1 MKTGQSESYSPT
13 GFAVFDE
20 NNQLL
25 EANSAILGLDA
36 DEKTPPSGT
45 DRGYFFRDVFSCLKT
60 FDGQAV
66 KTTNKFIDA
75 SIKRWAD
82 PRAGSIEAETNKGRW
97 KLLTTHP
104 RPGGGIAFISTDI
117 TRLKEVELQH
127 RKQSESFRAVT
138 DSHPLPVFVIDHET
152 GEILYESLDASKL
165 VGRDWDP
172 DRPQFISEH
181 YVDSDDMSAVR
192 KKLAEDRIVRDHEAQ
207 FQRSDGSRL
216 WISANCRLGSYDDRP
231 AIILGVL
238 DITERKEQEDLFAVL
253 VRHHPMPVWM
263 NDANT
268 GRIIFASEAALE
280 LFGWSEISPDDPPH
294 IRDHFVDDGEF
305 LAISKSLE
313 TQPIVEN
320 YEAAL
325 KRIDGSEFWAT
336 GNLRKSEYQGRQVV
350 LSGIADLTRQ
360 RERAAEVT
368 KARELLADAIESLS
382 EGFALF
388 DEAGKLIMCN
398 SVYRE
403 MNSKVSELIKPG
415 MGWFELMRESAH
427 RGAYKD
433 AIGREDEWVEER
445 LLNGVEFIKG
455 FELHGGD
462 GSVHSV
468 SVHPTDL
475 GGFVVTRVDI
485 TERKQI
491 EAAEREADSVV
502 REVLDSC
509 PVPIQLSS
517 ITDGNILYRNPAH
530 YSLMGEKKTAYDY
543 FADPNRRPAYVEEL
557 LKNNRLERHEEQLV
571 DGRGNAFPASISA
584 RLFEFHGENVIVSVI
599 FDETERIGAKQ
610 QLEQANERLID
621 AIESLS
627 EGFALYGKDDCL
639 VLANERYQ
647 TMHAMSADKLVKGVN
662 WFDFLRVAAER
673 NQFPVEPDKIDDWL
687 VERAKDRSE
696 YRQAEFQH
704 TDGKWFLVTNSPTRE
719 GGFVVTR
726 ADITE
731 RKMAEA
737 AQREADELVSRILE
751 ASPINIQMTRAR
763 DGKVIY
769 RSPAVKELFGE
780 VDSAIDYYV
789 DPKVREEYIERLLKD
804 RAVDDFETELRR
816 ADGEPC
822 LCSISS
828 RIIDFHGEDVI
839 VSNTYDL
846 TDRIEMQN
854 ELQRQR
860 DTLHQNEKLSALGE
874 LLAGVAH
881 ELNNPLSV
889 VVGQSLLLQETA
901 TEPKTKAR
909 AEKIG
914 AAADR
919 CARIVKIF
927 LAMARQQPAKLTNV
941 SINDVVESSLEVAG
955 YSIKSS
961 GIDLDLQLAPD
972 LPSVWG
978 DADQLSQ
985 VFINLLVN
993 AEQALHD
1000 WNGRRKIK
1008 VASRVNKKTGMVVI
1022 KFADTGPGIPK
1033 EIVSR
1038 IFEPFFTTKEVG
1050 SGTGIGLSFCHRIVT
1065 THSGNIRVSTP
1076 ANGGTAFF
1084 ISFPASNQKSSPA
1097 KLEDADA
1104 QTQDGTSILVVD
1116 DEPEVGELIAEIL
1129 SRDGYVTTMANS
1141 GPEALNRLSEN
1152 RYAVIL
1158 SDLKM
1163 PDMGGPKLYEHIKAD
1178 HPDQVDQLGFIT
1190 GDTMSPTARSFL
1202 DKSGRPFLEKPIKP
1216 DELRKLVSRILE
1228 KTG

>member
-1 MKTGQSESYSPT
+1 MNISQGESQSLT

-20 NNQLL
+20 QDRLL
-25 EANSAILGLDA
+25 EANAAILGLDPDDTQPA
-36 DEKTPPSGT
+36 AGT
-45 DRGYFFRDVFSCLKT
+45 DRLEFFETVFAGLKT
-60 FDGQAV
+60 FGG
-66 KTTNKFIDA
+66 NKVVSSEDFLKA
-75 SIKRWAD
+75 SLKRWAD
-82 PRAGSIEAETNKGRW
+82 PKAGPVEAETVRGHW

-104 RPGGGIAFISTDI
+104 RPGGGTAFISTDI
-117 TRLKEVELQH
+117 TRLKEAELAH
-127 RKQSESFRAVT
+127 RREAEGFRAVT
-138 DSHPLPVFVIDHET
+138 DSHPLPVFVIDYET
-152 GEILYESLDASKL
+152 GEILYESLEASRL
-165 VGRDWDP
+165 VGRDWEP
-172 DRPQFISEH
+172 DQSQYISDH
-181 YVDSDDMSAVR
+181 YVDRDDMAAVR
-192 KKLAEDRIVRDHEAQ
+192 KRLAQEDIVHGHDAQ
-207 FQRSDGSRL
+207 FQRSDGTRI
-216 WISANCRLGSYDDRP
+216 WISASCRLGSYEGRP
-231 AIILGVL
+231 AIIMGVL

-263 NDANT
+263 NDANN
-268 GRIIFASEAALE
+268 GRIIFASEAAQN
-280 LFGWSEISPDDPPH
+280 LFGWKEITKDDAPH
-294 IRDHFVDDGEF
+294 MRNHFVDDNEYM
-305 LAISKSLE
+305 AISKALE
-313 TQPIVEN
+313 SQSIVEN
-320 YEAAL
+320 YEAVL
-325 KRIDGSEFWAT
+325 KRADGGEFWAT
-336 GNLRKSEYQGRQVV
+336 GNLRKGEFQGRQVI

-388 DEAGKLIMCN
+388 DDAGKLIMSN
-398 SVYRE
+398 TVYRE
-403 MNSKVSELIKPG
+403 MNHLVADLIEPG
-415 MGWFELMRESAH
+415 MEWSELMRQSAY
-427 RGAYKD
+427 RGAYRD
-433 AIGREDEWVEER
+433 AIGKEEEWVQER
-445 LLNGVEFIKG
+445 LKNGIEFING
-455 FELHGGD
+455 YELYGDD

-485 TERKQI
+485 TERKRI
-491 EAAEREADSVV
+491 EAAEREADVVV

-517 ITDGNILYRNPAH
+517 IADGAILYRNPAH
-530 YSLMGEKKTAYDY
+530 HMLMGEKETAHDY
-543 FADPNRRPAYVEEL
+543 FADADRRPAYIEAL
-557 LKNNRLERHEEQLV
+557 LKDNRLDRHEEMLV
-571 DGRGNAFPASISA
+571 DASGKSFPASVSA
-584 RLFEFHGENVIVSVI
+584 RLFEFQGRKVIVSVI
-599 FDETERIGAKQ
+599 FDETERIAAKRE
-610 QLEQANERLID
+610 LEVANERLID

-627 EGFALYGKDDCL
+627 EGFALYGADDCL
-639 VLANERYQ
+639 VLANERYR

-673 NQFPVEPDKIDDWL
+673 QQFPVDPDRIDEWL
-687 VERAKDRSE
+687 AERGKDRYQ
-696 YRQAEFQH
+696 YRQGEFQH
-704 TDGKWFLVTNSPTRE
+704 TDGGWFLVTNSPTRE

-731 RKMAEA
+731 RKNAET
-737 AQREADELVSRILE
+737 AQREADQLVSRILE
-751 ASPINIQMTRAR
+751 ASPVNLQMTRAR
-763 DGKVIY
+763 DGKLLY
-769 RSPAVKELFGE
+769 RSPATKEQFGE
-780 VDSAIDYYV
+780 VKSAVDYYV
-789 DPKVREEYIERLLKD
+789 DPKSREKYIAELMKTG
-804 RAVDDFETELRR
+804 AIDDYETQLRR
-816 ADGEPC
+816 ADGVPAW
-822 LCSISS
+822 CSISS
-828 RIIDFHGEDVI
+828 RLIDYQGEKVV
-839 VSNTYDL
+839 VSHTFDL
-846 TDRIEMQN
+846 TDRIEMQE

-901 TEPKTKAR
+901 TESKTKAR

-941 SINDVVESSLEVAG
+941 SINDVVEASLEVAG

-961 GIDLDLQLAPD
+961 GIDLDLQLSDD
-972 LPSVWG
+972 LPAVWG

-1000 WNGRRKIK
+1000 WDARRKIK
-1008 VASRVNKKTGMVVI
+1008 VVSRFNKKNGMVVV

-1065 THSGNIRVSTP
+1065 THNGTIRVSAP

-1084 ISFPASNQKSSPA
+1084 ISLPVSSRGSTATAS
-1097 KLEDADA
+1097 EEVD
-1104 QTQDGTSILVVD
+1104 TGTHGGTSVLVVD

-1129 SRDGYVTTMANS
+1129 SRDGYVTTTVNS
-1141 GPEALNRLSEN
+1141 GPEALRNLSEN
-1152 RYAVIL
+1152 RYSVIL

-1163 PDMGGPKLYEHIKAD
+1163 PDMGGPKLFEHISAD
-1178 HPDQVDQLGFIT
+1178 HPDQARRLGFIT
-1190 GDTMSPTARSFL
+1190 GDTMSPTARAFL
-1202 DKSGRPFLEKPIKP
+1202 DESGRPFLEKPIKP
-1216 DELRKLVSRILE
+1216 DELRKLVSGILE
-1228 KTG
+1228 QSA

>member
-13 GFAVFDE
+13 GFAVFDQ
-20 NNQLL
+20 NNHLL
-25 EANSAILGLDA
+25 EANATILGLN
-36 DEKTPPSGT
+36 ENETTPPSGT
-45 DRGYFFRDVFSCLKT
+45 NRVDFFGKVFTCLKT
-60 FDGQAV
+60 FDGQDV
-66 KTTNKFIDA
+66 ETTSDFVDA
-75 SIKRWAD
+75 SIERWAD
-82 PRAGSIEAETNKGRW
+82 PIAGPVEAQTSKGRW

-104 RPGGGIAFISTDI
+104 RPGGGTAFISTDI
-117 TRLKEVELQH
+117 TRLKTVELEH
-127 RKQSESFRAVT
+127 RKQSESFRAIT

-165 VGRDWDP
+165 VGREWDP
-172 DRPQFISEH
+172 GNPQYISEH
-181 YVDSDDMSAVR
+181 YVDRDDMETVR
-192 KKLAEDRIVRDHEAQ
+192 NKLAEDSIVRDHEAQ
-207 FQRSDGSRL
+207 FQKSDGSRL
-216 WISANCRLGSYDDRP
+216 WISANCRLGNYDDRP
-231 AIILGVL
+231 VIILGVL
-238 DITERKEQEDLFAVL
+238 DITERKQQEDLFAVL

-263 NDANT
+263 NDAKS
-268 GRIIFASEAALE
+268 GRIIFASEAAQE
-280 LFGWSEISPDDPPH
+280 LFGWTDILPDNAPH
-294 IRDHFVDDGEF
+294 IRDHFVEDSEF
-305 LAISKSLE
+305 LAVSKELE
-313 TQPIVEN
+313 TKPVVEN
-320 YEAAL
+320 YEAML
-325 KRIDGSEFWAT
+325 KRVDGSEFWAT
-336 GNLRKSEYQGRQVV
+336 GNLQRSEYQGRRVI

-360 RERAAEVT
+360 KERAAEVT

-388 DEAGKLIMCN
+388 DEDGKLIMCN

-403 MNSKVSELIKPG
+403 MNSKVAELIKPG
-415 MGWFELMRESAH
+415 MGWFELMRESAY
-427 RGAYKD
+427 RGAYQD
-433 AIGREDEWVEER
+433 AIGKEDEWVEER
-445 LLNGVEFIKG
+445 LQNGVEFIKG

-475 GGFVVTRVDI
+475 GGFVVTRIDI

-509 PVPIQLSS
+509 PVPIQLSG
-517 ITDGNILYRNPAH
+517 ITDGTILYRNPAH

-543 FADPNRRPAYVEEL
+543 FADPNRRPAYIEQL
-557 LKNNRLERHEEQLV
+557 LKNKRLERHEEQLV
-571 DGRGNAFPASISA
+571 DADGNAFPASVSA

-599 FDETERIGAKQ
+599 FDETERVGAKK

-639 VLANERYQ
+639 VLANERYR
-647 TMHAMSADKLVKGVN
+647 TMHAVSADKLVKGVN

-673 NQFPVEPDKIDDWL
+673 KQFPVEPDKIDQWL
-687 VERAKDRSE
+687 EERAKDRTE

-704 TDGKWFLVTNSPTRE
+704 TDGSWFLVTNSPTRE

-751 ASPINIQMTRAR
+751 ACPINIQMTRAR

-789 DPKVREEYIERLLKD
+789 DPKVREEYIERLLRD
-804 RAVDDFETELRR
+804 RSVDDFETELRR

-828 RIIDFHGEDVI
+828 RIIDFHGEDVV
-839 VSNTYDL
+839 VSNTHDL

-901 TEPKTKAR
+901 AEPKTKAR

-941 SINDVVESSLEVAG
+941 DINDVVEASLEVAG

-961 GIDLDLQLAPD
+961 GIDLDLQLAPN
-972 LPSVWG
+972 LPPVWG

-1000 WNGRRKIK
+1000 WEGRRKIK
-1008 VASRVNKKTGMVVI
+1008 VASRINKKTGMVVV
-1022 KFADTGPGIPK
+1022 KFADTGPGIPR
-1033 EIVSR
+1033 EIISR

-1065 THSGNIRVSTP
+1065 THNGSIRVATP

-1084 ISFPASNQKSSPA
+1084 ISFPTSSHKSSPA
-1097 KLEDADA
+1097 AADDTNS
-1104 QTQDGTSILVVD
+1104 QTHDGSSVLVVD

-1129 SRDGYVTTMANS
+1129 SRDGYSTTMANS
-1141 GPEALNRLSEN
+1141 GPEALNRLSEGS
-1152 RYAVIL
+1152 YAVIL

-1163 PDMGGPKLYEHIKAD
+1163 PEMGGPKLYEHIKAD
-1178 HPDQVDQLGFIT
+1178 HPDQAERLGFIT
-1190 GDTMSPTARSFL
+1190 GDTMSPSARSFL

-1216 DELRKLVSRILE
+1216 DELRKLVSRIQE
-1228 KTG
+1228 ETR